1 MNKKVIEF
9 QDDNDFVNFELMTNS
24 MHISSNQ
31 PHIVSDSKD
40 INLNPRKN
48 IKSDQDFISNI
59 PSYQMSGNIPSNK
72 NFKEDNLNK
81 ENFNNIYSF
90 KKDETNRENNIITSK
105 NNSKQKNNNNYLSSN
120 SKNSIKQNSKIL
132 FDAKIFSDDDMSLNK
147 SNKFL
152 NQNSIQNMNSINMN
166 NIIDNSPTNSLLLSL
181 NIKEMNSEDTL
192 NNDSNLVSDI
202 KKILPNDIYNNL
214 NPSKNQLI
222 ANTKEGLKKLFIYLS
237 DSLNNQKKINGS
249 NDYYYNND
257 MNSDNL
263 LKIYIYIKSILNNF
277 KNVNNDI
284 LNESLFIINLILPL
298 LPTNYISNIC
308 EQLIDIF
315 YCKTAFDELNKN
327 NYLLFKQILRLNRIT
342 FFDKIFF
349 FLKSEKNSGV
359 LSFWEKFL
367 GDLIEKNNENYGIG
381 FDINNNES
389 IINLLN
395 EYYKEDLTNFCL
407 NLFNYD
413 DINEITTNN
422 QAFDLI
428 KCIYKNKILSKNIEN
443 DNESTND
450 NRNNISF
457 KNLILNKVKD
467 NKDLFL
473 IIKNIFDEEDKNNKN
488 NINNMINN
496 FNSNDYDDIES
507 NNNIEEY
514 KIHKSKIKKI
524 NIDNN
529 NLEDKKSSNNIN
541 AFQNGTSFKGS
552 FGFFIN
558 NKNNDNEEYEK
569 IKNNYDEINFKNNY
583 NNNFNNEDNGIF
595 EIMNNNIISQ
605 YNQNNYNNL
614 NQDKKNNKKEKVF
627 TIDLTEEDDENNKE
641 EEIELNINKIISKE
655 KNISDESYRLSNFSE
670 ISSKLPKNRLSN
682 YNDKNSGDSLLNYK
696 YSSSNI
702 DIKDDQNEKSSN
714 NNKNTIKKN
723 IHKEDNTF
731 DKRTT
736 LNNNI
741 FSSFSSFSSFKGIN
755 NNVKKENTFINNDI
769 DMDKDLNYDNEI
781 DKKVIDNNNLLNLI
795 KNKLN
800 DISDNDNC
808 KYKNNSRENINVIE
822 NHKMKEMNNN
832 NMNNDEDKIIK
843 DNKDI
848 NIIDNNNFLNL
859 INNNINQNKKNEN
872 ENKSISNNNKQNS
885 NKKIS
890 IKEEKNSFD
899 YIKCLNIIDKEKW
912 SEKQTQINL
921 LKQELDKNLTKQ
933 NYNNSNIE
941 IDMIINL
948 INKKLKDKQQK
959 LVILILEVL
968 EIIVNKLEEVFN
980 EVYLSDLSKALIYN
994 LNDNNMQLR
1003 YKTGSVILKII
1014 SYSKKDFFIVELI
1027 NALKQD
1033 KNNIRIELL
1042 TILNQYF
1049 SQNQNNTLKK
1059 SNKNFFNILIESLI
1073 LCLEDK
1079 FSKIRNLSEELIKL
1093 STKYIPKEKYYEA
1106 SKKLCG
1112 KVFEDKINSK
1122 INELYCID
1130 KNLNININQD
1140 DNNKLL
1146 ASTIDNSNINK
1157 SKKLTIKKGKNEFVK
1172 RSKSFDENQNITK
1185 IKKNNNTINNVN
1197 DINKN
1202 INNSIDYKDVFKKNV
1217 NFIENKKFRN
1227 NKDIKLGKNFLTI
1240 KEKGNLANFNNINN
1254 SNDIKPLSQI
1264 FSNEYINICIIPYN
1278 KNLKLILFHLNK
1290 VISNCD
1296 NNFKTDFLMNLD
1308 IILEFIIR
1316 LFDYS
1321 INNNKFDFIEEYLKF
1336 VDNIYEKLIIKNLKT
1351 SGIEIGYVLH
1361 SLLFLSKF
1369 QKESILYIKK
1379 FYKLLSINKTL
1390 KILFEYNDLSD
1401 IDVQKNI
1408 IDLFK
1413 NEFLRGNIDI
1423 TNDNFF
1429 ILKKI
1434 IKLFYKEELIIYAK
1448 VLIKNIYDIIGDNIF
1463 NEFISKLNKQDR
1475 NIILNS
1481 IDFNFKINEN
1491 NTNMEKNSDENI
1503 KDFNNG
1509 KIIKKKIVKNNN
1521 NIKNNNYNKN
1531 SAPPLNVKFNNPRV
1545 NLNNNIKIKNN
1556 ITKNETTKNNINYKD
1571 NSSKN
1576 DIINNNETKQFIN
1589 DNTIKY
1595 NIMHNFSG
1603 INKNDIDR
1611 IEVINKNKIIELIK
1625 NLSLQNNE
1633 INLEQLSINNN
1644 ITSNII
1650 INKLKLL
1657 SIIKDLFTNSS
1668 NYNNIKKILEENIE
1682 LIFDSLSIELN
1693 LFLNINTIDEEFPKN
1708 ILEYIENI
1716 INIFYIISTK
1726 NDLIILLKENI
1737 INKVLIL
1744 FLNYLEIDKDEKI
1757 SRINDTFHNIIKRI
1771 NKITLNIIQKSN
1783 RNLIYIVL
1791 LKLISNFKEENDIAL
1806 LGINCLVKLI
1816 KITDFAKIDYV
1827 KILTEIIISVD
1838 DEELIKENNS
1848 KNNELFLKTIKKL
1861 LNQLVIERKYNILK
1875 DYQIAINKC
1884 NVEDEK
1890 VCDWI
1895 QKILEHYKY

>member
-1 MNKKVIEF
+1 M
-9 QDDNDFVNFELMTNS
+9 
-24 MHISSNQ
+24 
-31 PHIVSDSKD
+31 
-40 INLNPRKN
+40 
-48 IKSDQDFISNI
+48 
-59 PSYQMSGNIPSNK
+59 
-72 NFKEDNLNK
+72 
-81 ENFNNIYSF
+81 
-90 KKDETNRENNIITSK
+90 
-105 NNSKQKNNNNYLSSN
+105 
-120 SKNSIKQNSKIL
+120 
-132 FDAKIFSDDDMSLNK
+132 
-147 SNKFL
+147 
-152 NQNSIQNMNSINMN
+152 
-166 NIIDNSPTNSLLLSL
+166 
-181 NIKEMNSEDTL
+181 
-192 NNDSNLVSDI
+192 
-202 KKILPNDIYNNL
+202 
-214 NPSKNQLI
+214 
-222 ANTKEGLKKLFIYLS
+222 
-237 DSLNNQKKINGS
+237 
-249 NDYYYNND
+249 
-257 MNSDNL
+257 
-263 LKIYIYIKSILNNF
+263 
-277 KNVNNDI
+277 
-284 LNESLFIINLILPL
+284 
-298 LPTNYISNIC
+298 
-308 EQLIDIF
+308 
-315 YCKTAFDELNKN
+315 
-327 NYLLFKQILRLNRIT
+327 
-342 FFDKIFF
+342 
-349 FLKSEKNSGV
+349 
-359 LSFWEKFL
+359 
-367 GDLIEKNNENYGIG
+367 IEKNNENYGIG

-413 DINEITTNN
+413 DINEITTNS

-443 DNESTND
+443 DNESIND
-450 NRNNISF
+450 NSNRVSF

-467 NKDLFL
+467 NDDLFL
-473 IIKNIFDEEDKNNKN
+473 IIKKIFDEEDKNNKN

-496 FNSNDYDDIES
+496 FNSKNYDNIES
-507 NNNIEEY
+507 NNNIEEH
-514 KIHKSKIKKI
+514 KIHRSKIKTI

-541 AFQNGTSFKGS
+541 DFQNGTSFKGS

-558 NKNNDNEEYEK
+558 NKNNDNEENEK
-569 IKNNYDEINFKNNY
+569 IKNDYDEINFKNNC

-595 EIMNNNIISQ
+595 EVMNNNIISQ
-605 YNQNNYNNL
+605 KNQNNYNNL
-614 NQDKKNNKKEKVF
+614 NQAKKNNKKEKVF
-627 TIDLTEEDDENNKE
+627 TIDLTEDDDESNKE
-641 EEIELNINKIISKE
+641 EEIELSINKINSKE
-655 KNISDESYRLSNFSE
+655 KKVSDESYRLSNFSE
-670 ISSKLPKNRLSN
+670 ISSKLPNNRLSN
-682 YNDKNSGDSLLNYK
+682 YNDKNSSDSLLNYK

-702 DIKDDQNEKSSN
+702 DIKDDQNEKESN

-723 IHKEDNTF
+723 IHKEENTF

-755 NNVKKENTFINNDI
+755 NKKEKENIFINNDI
-769 DMDKDLNYDNEI
+769 DIDKDLNYDN

-808 KYKNNSRENINVIE
+808 KDKNNIRENKNVIE
-822 NHKMKEMNNN
+822 NHNMKDMNNN
-832 NMNNDEDKIIK
+832 IDNDENKIIK
-843 DNKDI
+843 SNKDI

-872 ENKSISNNNKQNS
+872 KNKNISTNNKQNS
-885 NKKIS
+885 NKKNS

-941 IDMIINL
+941 IDLIINL
-948 INKKLKDKQQK
+948 INNKLKDKQQK

-980 EVYLSDLSKALIYN
+980 EVYLSDLSKSLIYN

-1042 TILNQYF
+1042 TILNQFF
-1049 SQNQNNTLKK
+1049 SENQNNTLKK
-1059 SNKNFFNILIESLI
+1059 TNKNFFNILVESLI

-1112 KVFEDKINSK
+1112 KVFEDKINNK

-1140 DNNKLL
+1140 DNNKAL

-1157 SKKLTIKKGKNEFVK
+1157 SKKLTIKKDKNEFVK
-1172 RSKSFDENQNITK
+1172 RSKSFDENQNISK
-1185 IKKNNNTINNVN
+1185 IKKNNNTINSVN

-1202 INNSIDYKDVFKKNV
+1202 MNNSIDYKDVFKKNV
-1217 NFIENKKFRN
+1217 NFIENKKYRN
-1227 NKDIKLGKNFLTI
+1227 IKDIKLGKNFLTI
-1240 KEKGNLANFNNINN
+1240 KEKGNLANLNNINN
-1254 SNDIKPLSQI
+1254 ANDIKPLSQI
-1264 FSNEYINICIIPYN
+1264 FRNEYINICIIPYN
-1278 KNLKLILFHLNK
+1278 KNLKIIIFHLNK
-1290 VISNCD
+1290 VISSSD

-1316 LFDYS
+1316 LFDYN

-1336 VDNIYEKLIIKNLKT
+1336 VDNLYEKLILKNLKM
-1351 SGIEIGYVLH
+1351 SQIEMGYILH

-1369 QKESILYIKK
+1369 QKDSILYIKK

-1390 KILFEYNDLSD
+1390 KILFDYNDLND

-1423 TNDNFF
+1423 ANDNFF

-1434 IKLFYKEELIIYAK
+1434 IKFFYKEELIIYAK
-1448 VLIKNIYDIIGDNIF
+1448 DLIKNIYDIIGDNIF

-1475 NIILNS
+1475 SIILNN
-1481 IDFNFKINEN
+1481 IDLNFKINDI
-1491 NTNMEKNSDENI
+1491 NTNMEKNKIENL
-1503 KDFNNG
+1503 KEFNNG
-1509 KIIKKKIVKNNN
+1509 KIIKKKLVKNNN
-1521 NIKNNNYNKN
+1521 IIKNNNYNKN
-1531 SAPPLNVKFNNPRV
+1531 NVPPLNVKFNNPRV
-1545 NLNNNIKIKNN
+1545 YFNNNIKIKNN

-1571 NSSKN
+1571 NASKN
-1576 DIINNNETKQFIN
+1576 DIINNYEAKPFIN
-1589 DNTIKY
+1589 DNAIKD
-1595 NIMHNFSG
+1595 NIMNNFSG

-1633 INLEQLSINNN
+1633 INPEQLNINSN
-1644 ITSNII
+1644 IINNII

-1657 SIIKDLFTNSS
+1657 SIIKDLFINSS
-1668 NYNNIKKILEENIE
+1668 NSNNTKNIIEESIE

-1708 ILEYIENI
+1708 IIEYIENI

-1726 NDLIILLKENI
+1726 NDLITLLKENI

-1757 SRINDTFHNIIKRI
+1757 SRISDAFHNIIKRI

-1783 RNLIYIVL
+1783 RDLIYIVL

-1816 KITDFAKIDYV
+1816 KITDFSKIDYV
-1827 KILTEIIISVD
+1827 KILTEIIISVN
-1838 DEELIKENNS
+1838 DEELIIENNS

-1884 NVEDEK
+1884 NAQDEK